1 LTAEMEL
8 NITSDD
14 TTNAIIVQTAD
25 PSLLSRI
32 KEIIKKVDIPILQ
45 AQIEIKFVEVNET
58 RAKELGIEFS
68 AADLSSK
75 TLSGL
80 DEGQGIMRFANDLD
94 EFLNPFEPYAEN
106 LTQTN
111 LIKGTTILRWAT
123 NRLNITL
130 RSLEAEGILN
140 IISGPKITTK
150 NGNDANFTIT
160 KTFWYVTSI
169 SGTATTWTSQ
179 SIDLV
184 DFSVTPTIS
193 MEGTITL
200 EISGTVSEF
209 MPGTQEFMMLIPT
222 GAAAP
227 PEIAFTSPSY
237 WQYQLVEK
245 EIDTE
250 AIIQNGETIVLGGW
264 TSERAREST
273 SGVPVLRHIPYVG
286 PILFGRSQKH
296 LDKTTLLIFLTGYI
310 VKPEER

>member
-1 LTAEMEL
+1 
-8 NITSDD
+8 
-14 TTNAIIVQTAD
+14 
-25 PSLLSRI
+25 
-32 KEIIKKVDIPILQ
+32 
-45 AQIEIKFVEVNET
+45 
-58 RAKELGIEFS
+58 
-68 AADLSSK
+68 
-75 TLSGL
+75 
-80 DEGQGIMRFANDLD
+80 MRFAQDVD

-106 LTQTN
+106 LTQAD

-160 KTFWYVTSI
+160 KTFWYVTSQI
-169 SGTATTWTSQ
+169 SLPESPRSLPSWNSI

-209 MPGTQEFMMLIPT
+209 IPGTPMFDYRRLPATADYIQPY
-222 GAAAP
+222 
-227 PEIAFTSPSY
+227 IAFNSSSY
-237 WQYQLVEK
+237 FQYQLVEK

-250 AIIQNGETIVLGGW
+250 AIIQDGETMVLGGW